1 MKITSCRVMRAFALR
16 VSMGLLSVVSIDALA
31 ASYYGPPYTVNSIYG
46 NGRFDSA
53 GAAADWLIGQMTKGC
68 SSSPNGCSSWP
79 VVKYNST
86 TTGAIVMWPNDSS
99 GFFVTATTYS
109 VGSPRK
115 NLGSCSMSC
124 SGGLGAG
131 RDGTGPRGSRD
142 SAASA
147 NRAGSVFEGDP
158 INTATGNFYRQET
171 DYENPS
177 GLMFRRFYNSSA
189 SVTSSTMG
197 KQWRHLFDRSLEIQ
211 RSTSAATD
219 TQSINAHRPDGGSLI
234 FQLVGGLWKTS
245 SDYSETLVER
255 PDGAGFALAIS
266 ATQQTEIYD
275 AKGLLQEVYDKA
287 GQRIYLLTYS
297 LPDATGAGGGV
308 LQRVADRSGRQLT
321 FDYDSAAR
329 LAGVTLPD
337 KGKIIYSYDAAG
349 YLASAKYPDGKSI
362 GYLYNES
369 SYTGGNNLLGVMTG
383 VIDEKGTRYETIT
396 YQSSRKATSAS
407 FAGDVDTTKIDY
419 NAYST
424 NGIVNSAV
432 IGPLGTRSGLT
443 FVDAAT
449 GAIRLAGAGTPCGT
463 QCNQSYKAITYD
475 ANGYV
480 ASTTDFQGN
489 KTQTS
494 FDSDGLLKQQID
506 GVGSAQQRTINT
518 VWNAAIREPIER
530 TILDAGNVVRAK
542 SKWAY
547 NTTGLQTASCEINT
561 AVAAAVSYAC
571 GSAANAPAGVRQWRT
586 SYCEKLD
593 AANCPQIGL
602 VLSIDG
608 PRTDV
613 TDITSYRYYT
623 SSDES
628 GCGTASGQC
637 HRAGDLFQR
646 TNAAGQTTTYASYD
660 SNGRSTRVIDSNGI
674 ATDFSYAP
682 RGWLVSQITRFAA
695 SGAASSQDRVMTIT
709 YDETGNVKQ
718 VTQPD
723 GDFVKYDYDAAHR
736 LTDITDRA
744 GNNLHY
750 SLDVAG
756 NRFKEEVKD
765 VSGNVKRTMT
775 RIYNKLGQLQTQ
787 ADASANPTEFAY
799 DLNGDLKLVTDALG
813 RKTQLDPDPLR
824 RVARTL
830 QDVGGLAVET
840 TQQLDALDRVTAV
853 VDPKGLTTRYDY
865 NSLGDLSKLTSP
877 DTGATSYNYDAAGNR
892 TLEAT
897 ARGVKIASIYDT
909 LGRLTKLSY
918 PTSALNVVYSYDI
931 APASCQAG
939 ETFATGRLASIKDS
953 SGATEYCYNSLGDL
967 VRKLQTTNGKGFTLR
982 YGYTAS
988 GRLASVIYPDGAK
1001 VDYVRNGL
1009 GQATEVGYTPAT
1021 GARQLLLKNAS
1032 YLPLGPITGWT
1043 YGNGRVLTRA
1053 YDQDYRPKAIQ
1064 DTSAGGLDVGFGF
1077 DPVGNLSKLTPAGS
1091 TVADVTLGY
1100 DPLGRL
1106 TEFKD
1111 GATGTVLD
1119 GYTYDKTGNRQSSKS
1134 AAGEVVYTYEAGS
1147 HRLTKVG
1154 AAPRVY
1160 NAVGDTTAINGTER
1174 EFVYDVTGRM
1184 SQVKRNGAVARE
1196 YRYNG
1201 KGEQVRRFL
1210 GTANTYTL
1218 YDESGRWLGDY
1229 DNAGKPLQ
1237 QAIWLDDMPVG
1248 VTGADAK
1255 LAYIEPDHLGSP
1267 RVVVDPIRNTTVWAW
1282 NLKGEAFGNTEP
1294 NEDPDVDGVRFE
1306 FEMRFA
1312 GQRSDKVSGLF
1323 YNYYRDYAPSLG
1335 RYAESDLIGL
1345 GGGINTYAYV
1355 GSSPLMLSDRLGLES
1370 PGWWSFP
1377 PGKQRDE
1384 WKRAQNSGYK
1394 GDLNLQ
1400 FGLSGSY
1407 GNFAAA
1413 GGGEGGVTLDT
1424 RGNIC
1429 LYVKGCATTPV
1440 AGGFAGGL
1448 QGAVNFSCGTGAAS
1462 VGDSKSLQLGLG
1474 AFDGPGAKGS
1484 VELGIDGNASA
1495 GISAG
1500 VGGQI
1505 SGGFQQCATRTVW
1518 CLGK

>member
-1 MKITSCRVMRAFALR
+1 MSTKKCVLTRIFSFCAAT
-16 VSMGLLSVVSIDALA
+16 GLLFAVSVDAFA

-68 SSSPNGCSSWP
+68 SSSPKGCSSWP

-99 GFFVTATTYS
+99 GFFVIATTYS

-131 RDGTGPRGSRD
+131 KDGTGPRGSRD

-189 SVTSSTMG
+189 SVTSAAMG
-197 KQWRHLFDRSLEIQ
+197 KQWRHFFDRKLEIQ

-234 FQLVGGLWKTS
+234 FQLVGGVWKTS

-275 AKGLLQEVYDKA
+275 ARGLLQEVYDKS

-308 LQRVADRSGRQLT
+308 LQSVADKSGRQLI

-337 KGKIIYSYDAAG
+337 KGKIVYSYDAAG
-349 YLASAKYPDGKSI
+349 YLASAKYSDGKSI
-362 GYLYNES
+362 GYLYNEG
-369 SYTGGNNLLGVMTG
+369 SYTGGNNLPGVMTG
-383 VIDEKGTRYETIT
+383 VIDEKGVRYETIT

-407 FAGDVDTTKIDY
+407 FADGVDTTKIDY

-424 NGIVNSAV
+424 NGIVNSSV

-449 GAIRLAGAGTPCGT
+449 GAIRLAGAGAPCGT

-475 ANGYV
+475 ANGYL

-506 GVGSAQQRTINT
+506 AVGSAQQRTINT
-518 VWNAAIREPIER
+518 VWDAAIREPLER

-547 NTTGLQTASCEINT
+547 NASGLQTASCEINT
-561 AVAAAVSYAC
+561 AVAAALSYAC
-571 GSAANAPAGVRQWRT
+571 GSAVNAPAGVRQWRT
-586 SYCEKLD
+586 TYCEKVD

-602 VLSIDG
+602 VLSVDG

-613 TDITSYRYYT
+613 TDITSYRYYAG
-623 SSDES
+623 SDET
-628 GCGTASGQC
+628 GCGTVGDQC
-637 HRAGDLFQR
+637 HRAGDLFQSA
-646 TNAAGQTTTYASYD
+646 NAAGQVTTYASYD
-660 SNGRSTRVIDSNGI
+660 SNGRPTRVIDSNGI
-674 ATDFSYAP
+674 ATDFSYAH
-682 RGWLVSQITRFAA
+682 RGWLTSSIIRSAP
-695 SGAASSQDRVMTIT
+695 SGAASAQDRITTIA

-736 LTDITDRA
+736 LTDITDRV

-765 VSGNVKRTMT
+765 ASGNVKRTLA
-775 RIYNKLGQLQTQ
+775 RVYNKLGQLQTQ

-840 TQQLDALDRVTAV
+840 TQHLDALNRVTAV
-853 VDPKGLTTRYDY
+853 IDPKGLTTRYDY

-877 DTGATSYNYDAAGNR
+877 DTGATTYSYDAAGNR

-897 ARGVKIASIYDT
+897 ARGVKISSTYDT

-918 PTSALNVVYSYDI
+918 PTSTFNVIYSYDT

-939 ETFATGRLASIKDS
+939 ETFAQGRLASIKDS
-953 SGATEYCYNSLGDL
+953 SGTTEYCYNSFGDL
-967 VRKLQTTNGKGFTLR
+967 VRKLQTTNGKAFTLR
-982 YGYTAS
+982 YGYTA
-988 GRLASVIYPDGAK
+988 GGHLASVIYPDGAK

-1009 GQATEVGYTPAT
+1009 GEATEVGYTPAA
-1021 GARQLLLKNAS
+1021 GARQILLKNAS
-1032 YLPLGPITGWT
+1032 YLPLGPVSGWT
-1043 YGNGRVLTRA
+1043 YGNGRTLTRA

-1064 DTSAGGLDVGFGF
+1064 DISTGGLDVGFGF
-1077 DPVGNLSKLTPAGS
+1077 DPVGNLSSLTPAGG
-1091 TVADVTLGY
+1091 TTADVKLSY

-1119 GYTYDKTGNRQSSKS
+1119 GYTYDKTGNRSSSKS

-1160 NAVGDTTAINGTER
+1160 NAVGDITAINGSER

-1184 SQVKRNGAVARE
+1184 SQVRRNGAVARE

-1210 GTANTYTL
+1210 GAANTYTL
-1218 YDESGRWLGDY
+1218 YDESGRWMGDY
-1229 DNAGKPLQ
+1229 DNAGKLLQ

-1248 VTGADAK
+1248 VTSADAK
-1255 LAYIEPDHLGSP
+1255 LSYIEPDHLGSA
-1267 RVVVDPIRNTTVWAW
+1267 RVLIDPTRNVVIWSW
-1282 NLKGEAFGNTEP
+1282 SLKGEVFGNTVP
-1294 NEDPDVDGVRFE
+1294 SQDPDQDGLAFE
-1306 FEMRFA
+1306 LNMRHA
-1312 GQRSDKVSGLF
+1312 GQRYDNASSL
-1323 YNYYRDYAPSLG
+1323 YHNYYRDYDPSIG
-1335 RYAESDLIGL
+1335 RYIQSDPIGL
-1345 GGGINTYAYV
+1345 SGGISTYAYV
-1355 GSSPLMLSDRLGLES
+1355 DANPVSYIDPKGLLRFLASTSAKYPNTVAYLSSIRDRMTPKKYDG
-1370 PGWWSFP
+1370 FA
-1377 PGKQRDE
+1377 R
-1384 WKRAQNSGYK
+1384 
-1394 GDLNLQ
+1394 
-1400 FGLSGSY
+1400 Y
-1407 GNFAAA
+1407 GNIGKKHLDELLNSCSGPVVTPEYMPHNYGEYNGGSGFLRINKIFFDKYEAGDRSPELLSTLNNTVEHELVHFAEYFWN
-1413 GGGEGGVTLDT
+1413 GNKSQVEEGW
-1424 RGNIC
+1424 RYEN
-1429 LYVKGCATTPV
+1429 YVYGTKIP
-1440 AGGFAGGL
+1440 L
-1448 QGAVNFSCGTGAAS
+1448 Q
-1462 VGDSKSLQLGLG
+1462 
-1474 AFDGPGAKGS
+1474 
-1484 VELGIDGNASA
+1484 E
-1495 GISAG
+1495 
-1500 VGGQI
+1500 
-1505 SGGFQQCATRTVW
+1505 
-1518 CLGK
+1518 

>member
-1 MKITSCRVMRAFALR
+1 MSTKKCILTRSFYFCAA
-16 VSMGLLSVVSIDALA
+16 MGLLFAVSVDAFA

-68 SSSPNGCSSWP
+68 SSSPKGCSSWP

-86 TTGAIVMWPNDSS
+86 TTGAIVMWPKDSS
-99 GFFVTATTYS
+99 GFFVIATTYS

-131 RDGTGPRGSRD
+131 KDGTGPRGSRD

-197 KQWRHLFDRSLEIQ
+197 KQWRHLFDRKLEIQ

-234 FQLVGGLWKTS
+234 FQLIGGVWKTS

-297 LPDATGAGGGV
+297 LPDATGAGGGI
-308 LQRVADRSGRQLT
+308 LQSVADRSGRQLI

-337 KGKIIYSYDAAG
+337 KGKIVYSYDAAG
-349 YLASAKYPDGKSI
+349 YLASAKYSDEKSI
-362 GYLYNES
+362 GYIYNES
-369 SYTGGNNLLGVMTG
+369 NYTGGNNLPGVMTG
-383 VIDEKGTRYETIT
+383 VIDEKGVRYETIT

-407 FAGDVDTTKIDY
+407 FADGVDTTKIDY

-424 NGIVNSAV
+424 NGIVDSAV

-489 KTQTS
+489 KSQTS

-506 GVGSAQQRTINT
+506 GVGSSQQRTINT
-518 VWNAAIREPIER
+518 VWNGAIREPLER

-547 NTTGLQTASCEINT
+547 NASGLQTASCEINT
-561 AVAAAVSYAC
+561 AVAAALSYAC
-571 GSAANAPAGVRQWRT
+571 GSAADAPAGVRQWRT
-586 SYCEKLD
+586 SYCEKVD
-593 AANCPQIGL
+593 AANCPQVGL
-602 VLSIDG
+602 VLSVDG

-613 TDITSYRYYT
+613 SDITSYRYYA

-637 HRAGDLFQR
+637 HRVGDLFQS

-660 SNGRSTRVIDSNGI
+660 SNGRPTRVIDSNAI

-682 RGWLVSQITRFAA
+682 RGWLTSQITRFAA
-695 SGAASSQDRVMTIT
+695 SAAASSQDRVMTVA

-736 LTDITDRA
+736 LTDITDSA
-744 GNNLHY
+744 GSNLHY

-756 NRFKEEVKD
+756 NCFKEEIKD
-765 VSGNVKRTMT
+765 ASGNVKRTLT
-775 RIYNKLGQLQTQ
+775 RVYNKLGQLQTQ

-824 RVARTL
+824 RVVRTL
-830 QDVGGLAVET
+830 QDVGGLAVEI

-853 VDPKGLTTRYDY
+853 IDPKGLTTRYDY
-865 NSLGDLSKLTSP
+865 SSLGDLGKLTSP
-877 DTGATSYNYDAAGNR
+877 DTGATTYSYDAAGNR

-897 ARGVKIASIYDT
+897 ARGVKISSSYDV

-918 PTSALNVVYSYDI
+918 PTSALNVAYSYDV
-931 APASCQAG
+931 APVSCQAG
-939 ETFATGRLASIKDS
+939 ETFAQGRLASIKDS
-953 SGATEYCYNSLGDL
+953 SGATEYCYNSFGDL
-967 VRKLQTTNGKGFTLR
+967 VRKLQTTNGKAFTLR

-1009 GQATEVGYTPAT
+1009 GQATEVGYTSAT
-1021 GARQLLLKNAS
+1021 GARQILLKNAS
-1032 YLPLGPITGWT
+1032 YLPLGPIAGWT

-1077 DPVGNLSKLTPAGS
+1077 DPVGNLSKLTPAGG

-1111 GATGTVLD
+1111 GVTGTVLD

-1134 AAGEVVYTYEAGS
+1134 AAGEVAYTYEANS
-1147 HRLTKVG
+1147 HRLIKVG
-1154 AAPRVY
+1154 GAPRVY
-1160 NAVGDTTAINGTER
+1160 NAVGDTTSINGTER

-1201 KGEQVRRFL
+1201 KGEQVRGFL

-1218 YDESGRWLGDY
+1218 YDEFGRWMGDY

-1248 VTGADAK
+1248 VTSADAK

-1267 RVVVDPIRNTTVWAW
+1267 RVVIDPARNTAVWAW
-1282 NLKGEAFGNTEP
+1282 NLKSEAFGLTNPDQDADKDGSNFLLNMRFPGQRYDSFSGLNQNYYREYDTSSGRYTQS
-1294 NEDPDVDGVRFE
+1294 DPIGQGGGLNLYGYVKNAPYSWKDVDGQQAISLSANPAVTG
-1306 FEMRFA
+1306 A
-1312 GQRSDKVSGLF
+1312 TALSGHALQNPSELTVDGSF
-1323 YNYYRDYAPSLG
+1323 GDYRGNPLSPVF
-1335 RYAESDLIGL
+1335 DL
-1345 GGGINTYAYV
+1345 V
-1355 GSSPLMLSDRLGLES
+1355 HLMAS
-1370 PGWWSFP
+1370 PGNQADS
-1377 PGKQRDE
+1377 GVVQIVSRIQSDAVLAGR
-1384 WKRAQNSGYK
+1384 KRPDRCEVLQQLIDSGVIPAK
-1394 GDLNLQ
+1394 
-1400 FGLSGSY
+1400 
-1407 GNFAAA
+1407 AAKA
-1413 GGGEGGVTLDT
+1413 TQ
-1424 RGNIC
+1424 
-1429 LYVKGCATTPV
+1429 KAWGCRP
-1440 AGGFAGGL
+1440 
-1448 QGAVNFSCGTGAAS
+1448 SRI
-1462 VGDSKSLQLGLG
+1462 SK
-1474 AFDGPGAKGS
+1474 DR
-1484 VELGIDGNASA
+1484 
-1495 GISAG
+1495 
-1500 VGGQI
+1500 
-1505 SGGFQQCATRTVW
+1505 C
-1518 CLGK
+1518 